1 MSTMRTKIERKAS
14 NSRGLGGE
22 GLFFDPSCCR
32 HARVAFPRDSNS
44 AKDSKSMDL
53 PRGEKDSLRLAVL
66 ALAKTVLLVA
76 IVALAVIS
84 PRLGS
89 SSSSSNRQVRFG
101 DTIHVSNCP
110 IEAPGSDCSV
120 STPALAFVPLLN
132 TNRGK
137 DVVAL
142 ETEFTLE
149 SLGEPCTLA
158 RLCQEP
164 RPCRLEFYCN
174 STVTSRTCF
183 RLIKCNPTGPGE
195 SVHGGDAVYLRPSR
209 YFDVRCGLRESRFV
223 CDVSDMTPIYLH
235 VHP

>member
-1 MSTMRTKIERKAS
+1 MGTKTSTMRTKIERKAS

-22 GLFFDPSCCR
+22 GLFFDPSCR
-32 HARVAFPRDSNS
+32 WHARVAFPRHSNS
-44 AKDSKSMDL
+44 AKDSKSMDR
-53 PRGEKDSLRLAVL
+53 PRGENSLRPAAL

-89 SSSSSNRQVRFG
+89 SSNRQVRFG

-110 IEAPGSDCSV
+110 VEAPGSDCSV
-120 STPALAFVPLLN
+120 STLALTFVPVLN

-223 CDVSDMTPIYLH
+223 CDVNDMVPVYLH
-235 VHP
+235 ARP